1 MELKYLIT
9 FKTILEAGTHQR
21 AAEKLNYS
29 RAAITFQIQQLEQEL
44 SIKLFEK
51 IGRRMKVTQAGKEL
65 LPYID
70 SIIKNMEIIENYTKR
85 IEKMSGELSISL
97 PESLLTY
104 KIQNTLKSFR
114 EQAPQVQLSLQMQN
128 CFFIREQVMNG
139 KIDFGFHY
147 DVGGYS
153 SNIHIEKLKEF
164 EMSLI
169 CSPKFKEDNNDFITP
184 HQRKEICLLT
194 DDKDSIFFSM
204 FLRYLFDKDIVINNI
219 LELNSIEAIKQSVI
233 SNLGIAF
240 LPHFT
245 VEKELNSGVLEEINT
260 EIKNKKITA
269 ILAYHKNKQ
278 MSPPM
283 KLFTSLLMDR
293 KNIEF

>member
-29 RAAITFQIQQLEQEL
+29 RAAITFQMQQLEQEL

-104 KIQNTLKSFR
+104 KIQNTLKSF
-114 EQAPQVQLSLQMQN
+114 AKFIFWLSVVLTVIWSVIIIDSN
-128 CFFIREQVMNG
+128 AKLNVHYYKYNINILIRFIQPIVLFLGGTISSFLIYGLGEIIEVLKN
-139 KIDFGFHY
+139 IDR
-147 DVGGYS
+147 
-153 SNIHIEKLKEF
+153 KLN
-164 EMSLI
+164 S
-169 CSPKFKEDNNDFITP
+169 NND
-184 HQRKEICLLT
+184 
-194 DDKDSIFFSM
+194 
-204 FLRYLFDKDIVINNI
+204 
-219 LELNSIEAIKQSVI
+219 NSNEQ
-233 SNLGIAF
+233 
-240 LPHFT
+240 
-245 VEKELNSGVLEEINT
+245 
-260 EIKNKKITA
+260 
-269 ILAYHKNKQ
+269 Y
-278 MSPPM
+278 
-283 KLFTSLLMDR
+283 
-293 KNIEF
+293 